1 MHVDEIIENLG
12 ILAVVGIIVS
22 LICRLLGIPV
32 MIAYL
37 LAGVIAGPSMMGWV
51 DAENVHRMA
60 ELGVVFL
67 MFHLGMEFDLRRL
80 KNLLLPS
87 VVAVGLQ
94 TIGMLFL
101 GFQIAPLVGW
111 SGLTGFYLGAML
123 AISSSMVSVRV
134 LRSAG
139 ELKIPRG
146 QIVVSIL
153 ILEDILAVLLLVLLS
168 GIGLEESLSWGGLG
182 SAVGMVAVFV
192 ALFFVVGRSIIPR
205 VCNWIA
211 RVGDADQM
219 ALFGAAL
226 AVGMGLLAGSLGLS
240 LALGAFLA
248 GTMLAQT
255 RMVEE
260 IDDKMASVRQLT
272 GAVFFMSI
280 GMLVEPAGILKMW
293 KWILVVGF
301 AVIILKIFT
310 IWLGLFLSGENG
322 KRSFEAA
329 ATKSQIGEFSFI
341 IAALGLQLGVT
352 QTDFMNL
359 AIGVALI
366 TIVLTPVLH
375 AKATGVY
382 LNLFNLVPH
391 RISRFGKVYQELLE
405 ALVSKLGRAKVLDAA
420 RPYFHKTCFYFLLL
434 NGIYVIGY
442 LLMENALGALGEE
455 GLAEKGFPP
464 VILWTIAGV
473 LSLPVLIAAIFNANR
488 LMNVIA
494 EHILGSNAQ
503 ESFGRGRLSVLF
515 EALTT
520 CLFLS
525 LAGGVF
531 FSFASPYL
539 PRGAGL
545 VGYCTILVVAGA
557 LFWSRLLRVNI
568 QLEKLFLKELSKQ
581 MEEEDELQRKVIFQ
595 QISKQS
601 PWPVE
606 VSPFDVDKGHYCAGK
621 KIQDI
626 NLRRITGTSI
636 LAVGRSGIMSYEPSP
651 ELMIFPGDRL
661 YLYGTEGQNSHAA
674 SVLKESVDSCAVISE
689 NVEID
694 YTMEQ
699 VYLGYD
705 SPLVDSTL
713 AELNLRRK
721 YGVNVLALQ
730 RGDQR
735 FAPPSVEEMLKEGDV
750 LYVFGRSLKIQEMNT
765 VKQSAA
771 KG

>member
-1 MHVDEIIENLG
+1 MHVDPIIENLG

-22 LICRLLGIPV
+22 ILCRLLGIPV

-37 LAGVIAGPSMMGWV
+37 LAGIFAGPSMMAWV

-80 KNLLLPS
+80 KKLLLPS
-87 VVAVGLQ
+87 LCAVGLQ

-101 GFQIAPLVGW
+101 GFQIAPLLGW

-168 GIGLEESLSWGGLG
+168 GIGLEENLSWGGLG

-192 ALFFVVGRSIIPR
+192 ALFFVLGRAIIPR
-205 VCNWIA
+205 VGNWID
-211 RVGDADQM
+211 RMGDADQM

-248 GTMLAQT
+248 GTMLSQT
-255 RMVEE
+255 RLVEE
-260 IDDKMASVRQLT
+260 IDEKMSSVRQLT

-280 GMLVEPAGILKMW
+280 GMFVEPAGILAMW
-293 KWILVVGF
+293 KWILIVAF
-301 AVIILKIFT
+301 SVIILKVFT
-310 IWLGLFLSGENG
+310 IWIGLFLSGENG

-341 IAALGLQLGVT
+341 IAALGFQLEVT
-352 QTDFMNL
+352 NTDFMNL

-366 TIVLTPVLH
+366 TIVLTPVNH
-375 AKATGVY
+375 TKAEKVY
-382 LNLFNLVPH
+382 LNLFRLVPQ

-405 ALVSKLGRAKVLDAA
+405 ALASKIGNVKVLDAA
-420 RPYFHKTCFYFLLL
+420 RPFFHKTCFYFLLL

-442 LLMENALGALGEE
+442 LLMENAFGAMGEG
-455 GLAEKGFPP
+455 GLTEKGIPP
-464 VILWTIAGV
+464 IILWTIAGV
-473 LSLPVLIAAIFNANR
+473 ISLPVLIAAIFNANR

-494 EHILGSNAQ
+494 EHILGSTAQ

-557 LFWSRLLRVNI
+557 LFWSRLLRVNL

-606 VSPFDVDKGHYCAGK
+606 VLPFDVDKGQYCVGK

-626 NLRRITGTSI
+626 NLRRLTGASI
-636 LAVGRSGIMSYEPSP
+636 LAVGRSGIMTYEPSP
-651 ELMIFPGDRL
+651 ELTIFPGDRI
-661 YLYGTEGQNSHAA
+661 YLYGTEGQNTHAIDLLKA
-674 SVLKESVDSCAVISE
+674 SGDTCAVITE
-689 NVEID
+689 TNETG
-694 YTMEQ
+694 YGMEQ
-699 VYLGYD
+699 IYLGYD

-750 LYVFGRSLKIQEMNT
+750 LYVFGRNEKVQEMNT
-765 VKQSAA
+765 VKRSA
-771 KG
+771 KTG